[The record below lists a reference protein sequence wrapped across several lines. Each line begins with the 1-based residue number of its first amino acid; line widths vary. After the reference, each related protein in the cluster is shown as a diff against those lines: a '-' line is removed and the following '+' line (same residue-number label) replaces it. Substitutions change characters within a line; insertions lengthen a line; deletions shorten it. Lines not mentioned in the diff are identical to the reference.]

1 MPIEISEVPGII
13 LAGGRSSRMGSDKA
27 LLPVG
32 ARGEVILRAVAEQML
47 ALGMP
52 YVMVSVGDSERE
64 EAYRSRLAGL
74 LGQVRFVHDTYPDCG
89 PLAGLHAALSAMY
102 EPGYA
107 FVMACDM
114 PMLSGTLLARML
126 PLASGEAAPPRT
138 EAGMPQV
145 IRTPNQPFHALYHTS
160 VARELQQR
168 LERHELRLMALLDAL
183 HTVEIQPLPNE
194 EEAFVN
200 LNTPELYADYVRSK
214 GIF

>member
-1 MPIEISEVPGII
+1 MLSGVPGVI

-32 ARGEVILRAVAEQML
+32 TQGDVILRVVAEQML
-47 ALGMP
+47 TLGMHD
-52 YVMVSVGDSERE
+52 VVVSVGDSERE
-64 EAYRSRLAGL
+64 DAYRLRLGGL

-89 PLAGLHAALSAMY
+89 PLAGLHAALSSMQV
-102 EPGYA
+102 PGYA

-114 PMLSGTLLARML
+114 PVLSGALLARML
-126 PLASGEAAPPRT
+126 PLASEAAAPRS

-160 VARELQQR
+160 VTSELKQR
-168 LERHELRLMALLDAL
+168 LERHELRLMSLLDAL
-183 HTVEIQPLPNE
+183 HTVEIEPQANE
-194 EEAFVN
+194 EKAFVN

-214 GIF
+214 GNL